1 MALGHVYC
9 ALTFTN
15 TIFLDNMITCL
26 AQGNVNVDSM
36 VRIVGNL
43 EVSVPYLG
51 FAMKNVA

>member
-9 ALTFTN
+9 ALAFTN
-15 TIFLDNMITCL
+15 TIFLDNMIPCFV
-26 AQGNVNVDSM
+26 QGNVNVDSM